1 MIYVVDV
8 NGHRYSVELRDG
20 EAVVDGV
27 AYRASL
33 QSVSSTPVRIVMVN
47 DTVHRMVLRER
58 ASRGRYRLWLDGHR
72 YDAEALDSRARA
84 IRDMQASVGHHA
96 GPAPLIAPMP
106 GLIVQLRVKVG
117 DTIAAGD
124 GLVVMEAM
132 KMENELRAA
141 RAGVVEAVHVTVGQ
155 AVEKGEPLV
164 TVSSPEPSG

>member
-20 EAVVDGV
+20 EAIVDGH

-33 QSVSSTPVRIVMVN
+33 QTVSGTPVRIVTVN
-47 DTVHRMVLRER
+47 DAVHRMVLRER

-84 IRDMQASVGHHA
+84 IRDMQASVGHQA

-132 KMENELRAA
+132 KMENELRAVA
-141 RAGVVEAVHVTVGQ
+141 AGRVRAVHVQ
-155 AVEKGEPLV
+155 AGAVVEKGALLV
-164 TVSSPEPSG
+164 ELE